1 MTNATPLNSGDGT
14 RPSTDGG
21 VDNIGAGA
29 KFTSTRNAAGENVA
43 GPAPMERMREKQADA
58 DATQADD
65 SAPFGLT
72 QDVEPEPNEEAP
84 PKP

>member
-1 MTNATPLNSGDGT
+1 M
-14 RPSTDGG
+14 
-21 VDNIGAGA
+21 GAGA
-29 KFTSTRNAAGENVA
+29 NFTSTRNAAGENVA
-43 GPAPMERMREKQADA
+43 RPAPMERMREKKADA

-72 QDVEPEPNEEAP
+72 QNVEPKPNKEAP